1 MISLIALAVAKV
13 TVTAANVYTAYQV
26 GKTIRKIVKSSN
38 K

>member
-13 TVTAANVYTAYQV
+13 TVANVITAFTV
-26 GKTIRKIVKSSN
+26 GAALGKAAKSSN